1 MYSVLEA
8 RRSVFEGL
16 PNYHHELICILLFPI
31 SKAKVNFII
40 IIYLFVQCLLLIKT
54 KTKILSLQN
63 TLAWVSQVMGKKHPC
78 DILKGVDQL
87 N

>member
-8 RRSVFEGL
+8 TRSVFEGL

-40 IIYLFVQCLLLIKT
+40 YLFVQCLLLIKT
-54 KTKILSLQN
+54 KPKILSLQN